1 MTEDQAM
8 SWFMAMCGTVVLG
21 LLSFLAILVVIDMY
35 AWIGL
40 WGVAIPVAVLV
51 LLSNITR
58 RLYAKIEDWS

>member
-1 MTEDQAM
+1 MTEDQALT
-8 SWFMAMCGTVVLG
+8 WFMAIAGTIILG
-21 LLSFLAILVVIDMY
+21 LLSFLAILIVIDMY
-35 AWIGL
+35 LWIGL